1 MTSPKETVGMKEM
14 DMGLMTGAGGYAVET
29 SGLTKRF
36 GDRTAVDRVDLV
48 VPTGT
53 AFGYLGPNGAGKTT
67 LIRML
72 LGLTAPTA
80 GSMRLLGLPVPA
92 KRSAALLRVG
102 AMAEEPRFLEHLTG
116 RENLRINAAA
126 REPEARGR
134 IEAALERVGLAER
147 AGERVARY
155 STGMRQRLGVAR
167 CLLAD
172 PQLLIL
178 DEPTNGLD
186 PAGIAEFRLMIRALV
201 AEGRTVVLSSHLLD
215 EVEKICDA
223 AAIVDRGRVVAQ
235 GSIAELSAGGTRS
248 IVVQVS
254 DPGRAL
260 MLLAGHPAV
269 GSAAE
274 DGQRIRV
281 SLGQAAG
288 GDARP
293 AAADINRRLVEA
305 GLDVYRLDLPA
316 ATLEERFLEITHK
329 MQEEVAA

>member
-1 MTSPKETVGMKEM
+1 MRELE
-14 DMGLMTGAGGYAVET
+14 AGPRVPASGYAVET
-29 SGLTKRF
+29 TGLTKRF
-36 GDRTAVDRVDLV
+36 GDRTAVDRVDLR
-48 VPTGT
+48 VPAGT

-72 LGLTAPTA
+72 LGLTSADA
-80 GSMRLLGLPVPA
+80 GTMRLLGYPVPA
-92 KRSAALLRVG
+92 QRATALLRVG
-102 AMAEEPRFLEHLTG
+102 AMAEEPRFLDHLTG

-126 REPEARGR
+126 REPEAAVR
-134 IEAALERVGLAER
+134 IEAALERVGLRDR

-186 PAGIAEFRLMIRALV
+186 PAGVVEFRAMIASLV
-201 AEGRTVVLSSHLLD
+201 AEGRTVMLSSHLLD
-215 EVEKICDA
+215 EVEKICDS

-235 GSIAELSAGGTRS
+235 GPVSELSAEGSRS
-248 IVVQVS
+248 VVLQVS

-260 MLLAGHPAV
+260 RVLTGHPAARSV
-269 GSAAE
+269 SE
-274 DGQRIRV
+274 DGQQV
-281 SLGQAAG
+281 KVALGAVTGDQA
-288 GDARP
+288 RL
-293 AAADINRRLVEA
+293 AAADINRRLVEH
-305 GLDVYRLDLPA
+305 DVNVWRLDLPA
-316 ATLEERFLEITHK
+316 ATLEERFLQVTHK